1 MLPRLGYT
9 LEIPREFSNVKYY
22 GRGPEENYSDRL
34 TGQFVGCYSSTVDD
48 MMTHYTRPQ
57 SNGNREDVR
66 WAGLTDADGRGVLF
80 VAPGRM
86 SFSVSPY
93 TESELFFTDHDYRL
107 PEPDKTVVHLD
118 LGVTGLGGASCGQGG
133 PLESQ
138 RIYSSPH
145 SFRLLLHPVT
155 RL

>member
-1 MLPRLGYT
+1 MYA
-9 LEIPREFSNVKYY
+9 
-22 GRGPEENYSDRL
+22 
-34 TGQFVGCYSSTVDD
+34 
-48 MMTHYTRPQ
+48 
-57 SNGNREDVR
+57 

-133 PLESQ
+133 PLEEQ
-138 RIYSSPH
+138 RISASPPIPPPAP
-145 SFRLLLHPVT
+145 SCHPFIKSADLFV
-155 RL
+155 